1 MSCSIQQLLKDFGCT
16 DLKSTMAR
24 FLDDEE
30 FYVMILNQML
40 EDPGFAQLETQ
51 LSGTDVKA
59 VFDTAHMLKGIIAN
73 CGIMPM
79 FDEIVKI
86 VEPLRAG
93 NIEGLLP
100 YFKKKVELRDELKKQ
115 LEESGNV

>member
-1 MSCSIQQLLKDFGCT
+1 
-16 DLKSTMAR
+16 MAR

-59 VFDTAHMLKGIIAN
+59 AFDTAHMLKGIIAN
-73 CGIMPM
+73 CGITPM

-100 YFKKKVELRDELKKQ
+100 YFKKWWSFAMSLKNNLKNP
-115 LEESGNV
+115 ETYKRF